1 MLPLTLLK
9 GAIGTN
15 MLVEL
20 KNGETFN
27 GTLTNCD
34 QFMNMN
40 LEDVTCTSR
49 DGTRFWKMDKVYIR
63 GYTLKYIRI
72 LDEIINKVKEEQKK
86 SRSKPQ
92 QQQQQQTSTAATAS
106 SGASTTTSAPQ
117 RTRSHSS
124 GAGRG
129 SGRNDSSRSS
139 SSGGRGRGT
148 HHKTH

>member
-1 MLPLTLLK
+1 
-9 GAIGTN
+9 

-27 GTLTNCD
+27 GTLATCD

-72 LDEIINKVKEEQKK
+72 LDEIIQKVKEDQKK
-86 SRSKPQ
+86 SRSKPPQ
-92 QQQQQQTSTAATAS
+92 TTQTPSSANQTSSTSGSHQRSRSNSSQGRGGS
-106 SGASTTTSAPQ
+106 SGPRGTSDNRP
-117 RTRSHSS
+117 SS
-124 GAGRG
+124 GRG
-129 SGRNDSSRSS
+129 KSYS
-139 SSGGRGRGT
+139 
-148 HHKTH
+148 